1 MGMPKF
7 RNKVFKSILLDKDGF
22 EITIQ
27 QALAKIRRLRKARA
41 KDPELFELNGGS
53 LDLLLL
59 YQHVEQQRKW
69 NGKKNEV
76 EVLNEAENKLLNCK
90 IEKVTP
96 ETYPCGVLIKALEAT

>member
-1 MGMPKF
+1 MPKF
-7 RNKVFKSILLDKDGF
+7 RSKVFESILLDKDGF

-41 KDPELFELNGGS
+41 KDQELFELNGGS

-59 YQHVEQQRKW
+59 YQHMEQLKKW

-76 EVLNEAENKLLNCK
+76 GVLSEAENKLLNCK
-90 IEKVTP
+90 IEKVAP
-96 ETYPCGVLIKALEAT
+96 DTYPCGVLIRALEATP

>member
-1 MGMPKF
+1 MSKF

-59 YQHVEQQRKW
+59 YQYMEQAKKW
-69 NGKKNEV
+69 NGEKNRFG
-76 EVLNEAENKLLNCK
+76 VLSEAQNKLLNCK
-90 IEKVTP
+90 IEKVASDN
-96 ETYPCGVLIKALEAT
+96 YPCGVLIRALEAA

>member
-1 MGMPKF
+1 MPKF
-7 RNKVFKSILLDKDGF
+7 RNRVFESILLDKDGF

-27 QALAKIRRLRKARA
+27 QALAKIRKLRKVRA

-59 YQHVEQQRKW
+59 YQHMEQLKKW

-76 EVLNEAENKLLNCK
+76 GVLSEAQNKLLNCK
-90 IEKVTP
+90 IERVAP
-96 ETYPCGVLIKALEAT
+96 VTYPCGILIHALEAAP

>member
-1 MGMPKF
+1 MPKF

-27 QALAKIRRLRKARA
+27 QALAKIRRLRKAKA
-41 KDPELFELNGGS
+41 KDLELFELNGGS

-59 YQHVEQQRKW
+59 YQHVEQLKKW

-76 EVLNEAENKLLNCK
+76 EVLSEAQNKLLNCK
-90 IEKVTP
+90 IEKVAP
-96 ETYPCGVLIKALEAT
+96 DTYPCGVLIRALEAAL